1 VEEPIE
7 SWDDDLE
14 IGGDDFTFRSASL
27 ATTSASHHRDSVSS
41 RLSIR
46 SDFDSNH
53 GDEEKQ
59 VHIPG
64 DDEKSTF
71 DAIETATRAGIPIP
85 ANVPPSALMGGTIKR
100 LGGRKIKKIIQD
112 DWDDGDL
119 QLPGDGG
126 LKIKRQDGSNFPD
139 MLRQVS
145 GPGSS
150 QASPVKT
157 PVKSLQPAPRFDIS
171 PRPELK
177 AKPASANLIL
187 DRFRDQ
193 DDEDDFFGDG
203 GATIKVSKSRQA
215 PKLLPL
221 VTPPTPQ
228 KGDKSPDDDN
238 FEQDFQFPTNGEP
251 LRLSA
256 RKEIP
261 RTPVSIQDDLDGWG
275 EGGSLGTRHGG
286 TKRGDGRSNRSS
298 SASALSPSVSSSLTI
313 ESEDEGLEGLI
324 IPTGQIHFDDILK
337 RRQQDRSPDH
347 QSGKKQAEKRA
358 EVKDDFLSGLEI
370 GDGDVFDSNKLTL
383 NRNVRVK
390 TSRQTSPT
398 RPKTAV
404 SLTFTNKSTPATTST
419 SGSRLPRPLGGH
431 ERAPSALEPVSE
443 SGGPIV
449 NRNGRS
455 QSRLG
460 GHSAQSSITSIPT
473 PATPTSVH
481 SLPPSTPRRR
491 DLASKPS
498 ITGLRN
504 EPTTTNAQLLK
515 LKRSMPTMRSYP
527 QSPAKPM
534 MSRYE
539 RPPSRTDGSRPH
551 SVSRPKTPVE
561 RDRSGAESSM
571 SHARKNPL
579 PFLPAGGSQ
588 STSHHVTIKTSRHF
602 RRHDSESSSTSTDL
616 RPASRAVSRST
627 MRSPSPKRNPR
638 GAEALAREAASKRQ
652 MTKPVRRRHFGDG
665 CELDGFDDLPTSR
678 DSEQKFIKEPIGRGP
693 PRISGLRTKIH
704 QDSLPSRTA
713 TPAPLTPYSPARS
726 RDELPRFAR
735 DTNASRMAREHVLAQ
750 RAPSGQ
756 GAAPLA
762 ALTNQWK
769 AKVSATTGLNTINA
783 QPVKPK
789 RSKGPPQK
797 PQLIKPLGNLNN
809 PKCKSTLPVVPGFYA
824 NVITAVK
831 GMYYNPYTYRW
842 EGNENDLTP
851 FDAPAS
857 SPSTASV
864 PSHMFREKENT
875 TPRPAL
881 IQNVN
886 SSQNVQVVGGMVFD
900 PQRMC
905 WLKLP
910 PPSQQHKSEAG
921 DTMDG
926 FDAFDDEEDVFKDV
940 PDLEDTPAK
949 EADEVGGRKSDGASG
964 LKDDWLVGEEFDV
977 GPEFVRRQREE
988 EERWRRKCEKW
999 VGASLDRGGDEWRWS
1014 IREVVNH

>member
-1 VEEPIE
+1 MDQLTLKPRKAVVEEPLE
-7 SWDDDLE
+7 NWDDDDLE

-53 GDEEKQ
+53 GDDEKQ
-59 VHIPG
+59 VHLPG
-64 DDEKSTF
+64 DDEKSTL

-119 QLPGDGG
+119 QLPGEGG

-145 GPGSS
+145 GPGST
-150 QASPVKT
+150 QAS
-157 PVKSLQPAPRFDIS
+157 PVKSLQPAPKFNIS
-171 PRPELK
+171 PRPDLK
-177 AKPASANLIL
+177 PKPANSNLL
-187 DRFRDQ
+187 DRFRDR

-203 GATIKVSKSRQA
+203 NATIKVSKSRQA

-221 VTPPTPQ
+221 ITPPTPQ
-228 KGDKSPDDDN
+228 KGDKSPEDDD
-238 FEQDFQFPTNGEP
+238 FEQDFQLPANNEP

-256 RKEIP
+256 RKDIP

-298 SASALSPSVSSSLTI
+298 SASALSPSVSSSLTV
-313 ESEDEGLEGLI
+313 ESEDEGLDGLVL
-324 IPTGQIHFDDILK
+324 PTGPIHFDDILK
-337 RRQQDRSPDH
+337 KRQQDRSPDH
-347 QSGKKQAEKRA
+347 QSKDKQVAKRT
-358 EVKDDFLSGLEI
+358 EIKEDFLSGLEI
-370 GDGDVFDSNKLTL
+370 GDGDVFDSSKLTL
-383 NRNVRVK
+383 NRNIKMK
-390 TSRQTSPT
+390 TTRQTSPN

-404 SLTFTNKSTPATTST
+404 SLTFTNKSTPSTTT
-419 SGSRLPRPLGGH
+419 TAGSRLPRPLGGH
-431 ERAPSALEPVSE
+431 ERAPSNLEPVSE

-449 NRNGRS
+449 NRNRRS

-460 GHSAQSSITSIPT
+460 GHSSQSSVTSIPT

-491 DLASKPS
+491 ELASKPS

-579 PFLPAGGSQ
+579 PFLPAGASH

-616 RPASRAVSRST
+616 RPSSRAVSRST

-638 GAEALAREAASKRQ
+638 GAEALAREAAAKRTL
-652 MTKPVRRRHFGDG
+652 TKPVRRRHFGDG
-665 CELDGFDDLPTSR
+665 FELDGFDDLPTSR

-693 PRISGLRTKIH
+693 PKVSGLRTKIH
-704 QDSLPSRTA
+704 QDTFPSRTG

-756 GAAPLA
+756 GAPLA

-769 AKVSATTGLNTINA
+769 AKVSATTGLSTVHA

-809 PKCKSTLPVVPGFYA
+809 PKS
-824 NVITAVK
+824 VK

-910 PPSQQHKSEAG
+910 APPQNNRSEAG

-949 EADEVGGRKSDGASG
+949 EADEVGGRTSEGASG